1 MSTPECN
8 ILICGSQRFTERSF
22 VFKVLTTFYQLIP
35 HIDNIILSKTSG
47 ACEFAQDWVDTI
59 NNLNDGGHQIGVRYF
74 DYDPTLENNN
84 CSLYEGNIPDFVM
97 QDDKFFKDGVEQI
110 LKNNIQAILAI
121 PNPEGQLG
129 VSTKNIKRFC
139 SMAGKSNVFFD
150 CSELHTLLN
159 EYHNAAGTSKEALE
173 NINLTPQP
181 EPVEETSSAFGNL
194 KKISPR

>member
-22 VFKVLTTFYQLIP
+22 VFKVLTSFYQLVP

-59 NNLNDGGHQIGVRYF
+59 NSMNEGGHQIGVRF
-74 DYDPTLENNN
+74 FEYDPALEQNA
-84 CSLYEGNIPDFVM
+84 CSTYEGNIPDFVM

-139 SMAGKSNVFFD
+139 SMAGKSEVFFD
-150 CSELHTLLN
+150 CSELKSLLT
-159 EYHNAAGTSKEALE
+159 EYHKAAGTPEEALE
-173 NINLTPQP
+173 NINLSPKSEP
-181 EPVEETSSAFGNL
+181 ETVSDFGTL